1 MEKNSH
7 NKNKRAKEKMIKR
20 RQELLNLLSK
30 NDFQSHEEVIEALK
44 KLNISVSQSTISR
57 DMDDLGIKK
66 NKEGYYKPSK
76 KSEKDLLMD
85 TLKNL
90 LESNNTNTFTTV
102 ATYFMKTDEGKAQEI
117 AYYLRKSFDDSILAT
132 NVGLDYII
140 LFVDAENPPKELLEL
155 FEDSDLG
162 TV

>member
-66 NKEGYYKPSK
+66 NKEGYI
-76 KSEKDLLMD
+76 
-85 TLKNL
+85 N
-90 LESNNTNTFTTV
+90 
-102 ATYFMKTDEGKAQEI
+102 
-117 AYYLRKSFDDSILAT
+117 LRK
-132 NVGLDYII
+132 
-140 LFVDAENPPKELLEL
+140 NPRK
-155 FEDSDLG
+155 
-162 TV
+162 TC